1 MKKTYFPRMVRGD
14 IEDQLE
20 RDPLRKQEPYYFAAE
35 EELLPS
41 YEDAVGI
48 GEGEEEERS
57 RIKHG

>member
-1 MKKTYFPRMVRGD
+1 MVRGD
-14 IEDQLE
+14 IEEQLE

-48 GEGEEEERS
+48 GEGEDEERS